1 MPSRLRLRLP
11 ARLALIAALSVLVVP
26 TATGAQAAT
35 VIPSVART
43 PDPGAPEP
51 SPPELS
57 PPDLGTPDP
66 ADPAPTGWRVTD
78 LGGGRFAVAWT
89 SPDPLPLTSDRPTVV
104 GDGLDLG
111 PTTIAADRRTV
122 ESVVTGV
129 EAPDPA
135 ELDVLLSGDRL
146 DERGTDRSDVRG
158 GVRRDAPPT
167 TPLGA
172 PDPGATGPHAVVT
185 SDYELRKV
193 RLPGM
198 PRAIEMV
205 GHVVEPAADAATGPR
220 PLVLFLHG
228 RHSVCY
234 QPGEPDAYSETWP
247 CAGAFEEIPS
257 HLGYDYIQRTLAS
270 QGFATVSVRV
280 NGINAQDYALDDG
293 GADARAAIV
302 RRHLDH
308 WTTIAAAH
316 QVDLSRVVLV
326 GHSRGGEGVDR
337 ASIQIPLDAPYRI
350 AGQVLLAPTDFAS
363 HTAPYVPTVTVLP
376 YCDGDVS
383 DLQGQKFTDV
393 GRDLTSDD
401 TSLKSSVL
409 VMGANHNYF
418 NTQWTPGSVAPSSD
432 DWWGPS
438 GEACGRRAPG
448 RLDGRHQRAVGRAY
462 VAGAVRL
469 FTGEDAYLPLVD
481 GSRTSVPSAAG
492 ADVRTHALGGGR
504 DTRRPGID
512 ATPTPAA
519 GGAQNRLCVGETTYD
534 DGGSAST
541 CGRGLAEV
549 VAPHWRSEGEGQ
561 PARKFL
567 EMGWLRTGAVGGLRF
582 TAPLDLSTDRLELR
596 TIVDPRRGP
605 VDLRVRV
612 TDGTGSSATLTPEGG
627 PTTEPLLVGESVT
640 KLWAQALLVDATGAT
655 GVDLTDVTSVE
666 LVAGS
671 PRGRIW
677 LADVSA
683 APEVLATVPAARLPQ
698 LDLGEL
704 VIDEGN
710 PGGTRLGAVSQ
721 RTARV
726 PFTVTGTLAGPARF
740 VLVAGGGYDEEGG
753 GSAPR
758 RLTVDLA
765 PGQTSGTIAVDYT
778 ADRLDDYD
786 LQTDLSAWPVSGLAT
801 DDYLGALR
809 VRDDDPTPALR
820 ISAPSRVREGSTIK
834 FTVSTDRPVGYWVPV
849 YFVAVRSPGRPLRGT
864 DVPGWYLAQLES
876 RVAAKHP
883 LYKIGVYRGAEIRP
897 GGRSTRLAVPTVKD
911 RLREGTET
919 LSVDIY
925 LGDKRVHRTVTVVDA
940 G

>member
-1 MPSRLRLRLP
+1 MSPRLRLRLP
-11 ARLALIAALSVLVVP
+11 VRFALLAALSALAVP
-26 TATGAQAAT
+26 AATGVAPGAQAAT
-35 VIPSVART
+35 PAPSVART
-43 PDPGAPEP
+43 PDP
-51 SPPELS
+51 S
-57 PPDLGTPDP
+57 TPDP
-66 ADPAPTGWRVTD
+66 SATDPDTTPTGWRVTD
-78 LGGGRFAVAWT
+78 LGGGRYTVSWT
-89 SPDPLPLTSDRPTVV
+89 SADPLPTTSDRPTIV
-104 GDGLDLG
+104 GDGLELG
-111 PTTIAADRRTV
+111 PTTIGADRRTV
-122 ESVVTGV
+122 ESVVTAT

-146 DERGTDRSDVRG
+146 DERGTDRTDVG
-158 GVRRDAPPT
+158 GGARRDAPPT
-167 TPLGA
+167 TPLAA
-172 PDPGATGPHAVVT
+172 PDPGATGPYAVVT
-185 SDYELRKV
+185 SDYALRSV

-198 PRAIEMV
+198 PRGIEMV

-234 QPGEPDAYSETWP
+234 QPGHPGAYSETWP
-247 CAGAFEEIPS
+247 CAGAFREIPS

-270 QGFATVSVRV
+270 QGFTTVSVRV
-280 NGINAQDYALDDG
+280 NGINAQDYRLDDG

-350 AGQVLLAPTDFAS
+350 VGQVLLAPTDFAS

-393 GRDLTSDD
+393 GRDLAADD

-418 NTQWTPGSVAPSSD
+418 NTEWTPGSVAPSSD
-432 DWWGPS
+432 DWSGPS
-438 GEACGRRAPG
+438 REACGRRDPG

-519 GGAQNRLCVGETTYD
+519 GGATNRLCVGQTSYD
-534 DGGSAST
+534 DARASA
-541 CGRGLAEV
+541 CGRGLGEV
-549 VAPHWRSEGEGQ
+549 VAPHWRAEWEGQ

-567 EMGWLRTGAVGGLRF
+567 EMGWLRAGAVGGLRF
-582 TAPLDLSTDRLELR
+582 TAPLDLSADRLELR

-605 VDLRVRV
+605 VDLRVRIA
-612 TDGTGSSATLTPEGG
+612 DSTGATATLTPEGG
-627 PTTEPLLVGESVT
+627 STTEPLLVGESVT
-640 KLWAQALLVDATGAT
+640 KLWAQALLVDATDAT
-655 GVDLTDVTSVE
+655 GLDLTDVTSVE
-666 LVAGS
+666 LIAGNA
-671 PRGRIW
+671 RGRIW

-683 APEVLATVPAARLPQ
+683 APDALAAVPATRLPQ
-698 LDLGEL
+698 IDLGEL

-710 PGGTRLGAVSQ
+710 PGGTRFGAVSH

-726 PFTVTGTLAGPARF
+726 PFTVSGTLTAPARF
-740 VLVAGGGYDEEGG
+740 VLVSGGDEGDRADGSTAG
-753 GSAPR
+753 R
-758 RLTVDLA
+758 QTVDLA
-765 PGQTSGTIAVDYT
+765 PGQTSGTIAIDYT

-786 LQTDLSAWPVSGLAT
+786 LQTDITAWPVHGLVT
-801 DDYLGALR
+801 DDYLGMLR
-809 VRDDDPTPALR
+809 IDDDDPTPALR
-820 ISAPSRVREGSTIK
+820 VSSPGRVREGSPIV
-834 FTVSTDRPVGYWVPV
+834 FTVSTDRPVGYALSP
-849 YFVAVRSPGRPLRGT
+849 FLQIVRSPGRPLRGT
-864 DVPGWYLAQLES
+864 DVPRWFLAS
-876 RVAAKHP
+876 RGAAGDPRSP
-883 LYKIGVYRGAEIRP
+883 LYKLEVYGFAQIDP
-897 GGRSTRLAVPTVKD
+897 GERSARLVVPTVKD
-911 RLREGTET
+911 RVREGSET
-919 LSVDIY
+919 LSVVIWID
-925 LGDKRVHRTVTVVDA
+925 DKRVRRTVTVVDA
-940 G
+940 TS